1 MNSILQASSPAF
13 CNRRQQ
19 NRNIDTEQNSEQ
31 CTCTE
36 NHELENKLCLV
47 LLITISIV
55 LQYGLMP
62 QSRFNILIRMLKV
75 QFTFNHLISIT
86 NAVTDWKWP
95 LNIRYIWL
103 QWILSIELT
112 FALINTK
119 YLLVKVVGVDI
130 FKREYSV
137 CLA

>member
-36 NHELENKLCLV
+36 NHELENKFCLV

-55 LQYGLMP
+55 LQHGLMP

-112 FALINTK
+112 FALINTCWLK
-119 YLLVKVVGVDI
+119 LLVLTFLKGNILYV
-130 FKREYSV
+130 
-137 CLA
+137 